1 VADPSVQPP
10 EGLRKILIEK
20 FMAREHYRTE
30 KDTPECPNCGEGC
43 AGHEEETY
51 HYTCGE
57 VVPCS
62 CATDAVDAVLAALF
76 DACEVREQ
84 WGVQAGPR
92 GNRFWGYATRSE
104 ALVDVAEGLAD
115 GHTDWLLIHRCDLK
129 TPAEPVSECLS
140 AKDSE
145 E

>member
-1 VADPSVQPP
+1 VPDPSVQPP

-20 FMAREHYRTE
+20 FIARGDYRTE
-30 KDTPECPNCGEGC
+30 KDTPDCPNCGEGC

-76 DACEVREQ
+76 DACEVRER
-84 WGVQAGPR
+84 WGTRWTNSAGDECTAWWTSR
-92 GNRFWGYATRSE
+92 AE
-104 ALVDVAEGLAD
+104 AQL
-115 GHTDWLLIHRCDLK
+115 DWPVPIVLLRRCVLS
-129 TPAEPVSECLS
+129 TPPEPEINT
-140 AKDSE
+140 
-145 E
+145 